1 MINRWDERIEYQFD
15 AEKVWIEPWGRNAVR
30 IRATKIAAMPEENWA
45 LNPATAAPVQICV
58 TDGAAELVNGK
69 IKARIE
75 KNGKITI
82 FNQKGETLM
91 EERWRNRRNLLDPKC
106 SALEV
111 EGRQFRPIPGG
122 DYHLTMR
129 LESLDPNERIYGM
142 GQYQQTNLNLKGTDL
157 ELAQRNSQA
166 SVPFAVSSRGYGL
179 LWNNPGV
186 GRAVFGTNMTSYEA
200 YSTRILDYWI
210 VAGDTPS
217 EIVEAYADAT
227 GKAPMIPEYGIGFW
241 QSKCRYQTQEE
252 LLEVAREYKRRGLP
266 IDVIVCDY
274 WHWKK
279 QGEWTFD
286 HRYWPDPKGMV
297 DELHRMG
304 IELMISIWPTVD
316 KTSENY
322 SEMLE
327 NGFLIRTDRGA
338 RVGLDF
344 QGATIHI
351 DATNP
356 LAQRYIWQKA
366 KKSYYDIGI
375 KTFWLDESEPEY
387 SAYDFDNYRYY
398 TGSNLQVGN
407 RYPVEFVKA
416 FYDGLTAEGEQ
427 NVLNYT
433 RCAWAGIQ
441 KYGVVI
447 WSGDIASS
455 FESLR
460 EQLPIGLNMGFAGIP
475 WWSCDIGGFHGG
487 APDHDDFREL
497 FVRWFQFGTFCPMMR
512 LHGEREPRSAQ
523 LDIQNGMGCTTGAP
537 NEIWSYGETVYQ
549 ICKKYLLIRESLR
562 DYIRIKMREAHEK
575 GTPVMRTL
583 FYEFPEDAASWQIED
598 EYMFGDRYL
607 IAPVL
612 YPGQTTRTVYL
623 PAGANWKKM
632 GDVSVLNGG
641 TRIEVACPL
650 SEIPVFEKVDI
661 G

>member
-1 MINRWDERIEYQFD
+1 MISLLDERIEYQFD

-30 IRATKIAAMPEENWA
+30 IRATKVAKMPEENWA
-45 LNPATAAPVQICV
+45 LNPAVASPAQIRFV
-58 TDGAAELVNGK
+58 DGAAELVNGK

-82 FNQKGETLM
+82 FNQKGEKLL

-129 LESLDPNERIYGM
+129 LENIDPNERIYGM

-166 SVPFAVSSRGYGL
+166 SVPFAVSSLGYGL

-186 GRAVFGTNMTSYEA
+186 GRVVFGANLTSYEV
-200 YSTRILDYWI
+200 YSTQILDYWI
-210 VAGDTPS
+210 VAGDTPG
-217 EIVEAYADAT
+217 EIVEAYADVT
-227 GKAPMIPEYGIGFW
+227 GKVPMIPEHGIGFW

-252 LLEVAREYKRRGLP
+252 LLEVAREYKRRNLP

-286 HRYWPDPKGMV
+286 HTYWPDPKGMV
-297 DELHRMG
+297 DELKSMG
-304 IELMISIWPTVD
+304 IELMISVWPTVD

-322 SEMLE
+322 YEMLE
-327 NGFLIRTDRGA
+327 KGYLIRTDRGA

-344 QGATIHI
+344 QSATIHF

-356 LAQRYIWQKA
+356 LAQRYIWEKA
-366 KKSYYDIGI
+366 KKSYYNIGI
-375 KTFWLDESEPEY
+375 RTFWLDESEPEY
-387 SAYDFDNYRYY
+387 TAYDFDNYRYH
-398 TGSNLQVGN
+398 TGSNMQVGN
-407 RYPVEFVKA
+407 RYPVEFAKA
-416 FYDGLTAEGEQ
+416 FYDGLTAEGHQ

-460 EQLPIGLNMGFAGIP
+460 EQLPIGLNMGMAGIP

-487 APDHDDFREL
+487 APASEEYREL

-523 LDIQNGMGCTTGAP
+523 LGIQEGMGCTAGAP
-537 NEIWSYGETVYQ
+537 NEIWSYGETVYE

-562 DYIRIKMREAHEK
+562 GYIRDKMREAHEK

-583 FYEFPEDAASWQIED
+583 FYEFPEDAACWQVED
-598 EYMFGDRYL
+598 EYLFGDRYL

-612 YPGQTTRTVYL
+612 HRGQDTRMVYL
-623 PAGANWKKM
+623 PSGANWKKM
-632 GDVSVLNGG
+632 GDASVLSGG

-650 SEIPVFEKVDI
+650 SEIPVFERVDLT
-661 G
+661 